1 MKCPFCSTGT
11 MKQQNT
17 TETVHI
23 PGGPSVE
30 VTGLSAF
37 VCESCQEQ
45 TLDLAVAA
53 ARRQKVLGALISHYE
68 GQKISGRVAHFMRL
82 EMGMS
87 VESLGKKLGKSH
99 STLSRANL
107 RETVLDGYASEQL
120 LAIVTDFINGNSVA
134 TERLRHARLFHEL
147 LSDRVT
153 GNVRII
159 TLSKSG
165 QSERKTESDEKRKVV
180 TTAKRKKQTPPAKH
194 LRMGHG

>member
-1 MKCPFCSTGT
+1 MKCPFCPTGT
-11 MKQQNT
+11 MKQQST

-23 PGGPSVE
+23 PGGPSIE

-37 VCESCQEQ
+37 VCDSCHEQ

-68 GQKISGRVAHFMRL
+68 GQKIPGRVAHFMRL
-82 EMGMS
+82 EMGVS
-87 VESLGKKLGKSH
+87 AESLGDKLGKSH
-99 STLSRANL
+99 SALSRANL
-107 RETVLDGYASEQL
+107 RDTELDGYASEQL

-134 TERLRHARLFHEL
+134 TDRLKHARLFHEL

-159 TLSKSG
+159 SLSKARQG
-165 QSERKTESDEKRKVV
+165 EGKTPVEKQKAV
-180 TTAKRKKQTPPAKH
+180 TVIKRKKQPPAKH
-194 LRMGHG
+194 LKVGRL